1 MHGGKREGAGRK
13 SGSRNQKSAD
23 VAAQVQEQSSLILA
37 QLVDLAKNAHSET
50 LRVAAMRELLTR
62 GYGKAM
68 PPEPDEEIP
77 VPKDRIR
84 FNEDWWRTGASD
96 GALKKPPNDASGA

>member
-1 MHGGKREGAGRK
+1 MHGGKRDGAGRK
-13 SGSRNQKSAD
+13 PRSRNKKSAD

-37 QLVDLAKNAHSET
+37 QLVDLAMNAHSET

-77 VPKDRIR
+77 APKDRIT
-84 FNEDWWRTGASD
+84 FDENWWRIDDAD
-96 GALKKPPNDASGA
+96 GALRNPPSDASGA